1 MVLEKIRDGGFVG
14 PEQNPSRENQYRII
28 VRFNG
33 HPYVVPLVIDENG
46 DWFLKTVYP
55 SRKEKERLGNESAE

>member
-33 HPYVVPLVIDENG
+33 YPYVVPLVIDENG
-46 DWFLKTVYP
+46 DWFLKTVCP
-55 SRKEKERLGNESAE
+55 SRKEKERLGNESEE